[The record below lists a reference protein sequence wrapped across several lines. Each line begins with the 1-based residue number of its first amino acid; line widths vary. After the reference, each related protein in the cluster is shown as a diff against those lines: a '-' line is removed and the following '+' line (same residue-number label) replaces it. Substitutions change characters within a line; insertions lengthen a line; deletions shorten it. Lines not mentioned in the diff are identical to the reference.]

1 MVNKIMD
8 YISFAFI
15 FVLAVAFLLVIF
27 VFLRSSHRKL
37 SDKDQR
43 FFIVKWQEI
52 SNIAQKEPRT
62 SILEADKLLD
72 RLLSKKGYSGSL
84 GDKLKKAETLFTD
97 LNGVWYAH
105 KMRNRIAHEIDFIA
119 SFSDTE
125 RALSFFKRA
134 MRDLGVKF

>member
-1 MVNKIMD
+1 MD

-15 FVLAVAFLLVIF
+15 FVLAVAFLLVLF
-27 VFLRSSHRKL
+27 VFIRNKHRGL

-52 SNIAQKEPRT
+52 SDIAQKEPRT
-62 SILEADKLLD
+62 CILEADKLLD
-72 RLLSKKGYSGSL
+72 HLLSKKGYGGSL

-105 KMRNRIAHEIDFIA
+105 KMRNRVAHEINFTVSSSDA
-119 SFSDTE
+119 SK
-125 RALSFFKRA
+125 ALSFFRRA